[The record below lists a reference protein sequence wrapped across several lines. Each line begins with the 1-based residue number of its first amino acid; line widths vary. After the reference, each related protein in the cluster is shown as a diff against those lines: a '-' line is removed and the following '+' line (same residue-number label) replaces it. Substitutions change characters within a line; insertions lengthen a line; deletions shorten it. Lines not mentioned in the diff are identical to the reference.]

1 MAAKAENEQEEV
13 YQEFRE
19 LVNMTPKQIE
29 NWLQTE
35 DSREVGFKEKEGGE
49 SVGHQSGGK
58 IIAILGKKKAD
69 LEEDDYA
76 HMRKVVGYIKRHSA
90 QKPGGD
96 IENTPWRFSLMNWG
110 HDPLRNK

>member
-1 MAAKAENEQEEV
+1 MASDAANEQEEV
-13 YQEFRE
+13 YQAFKD

-29 NWLQTE
+29 KWLQTE
-35 DSREVGFKEKEGGE
+35 ESKEVGFKEKENGE

-58 IIAILGKKKAD
+58 IIHILGKRKAD
-69 LEEDDYA
+69 LNEADYA
-76 HMRKVVGYIKRHSA
+76 HMRKVTGYIKRHLA

-110 HDPLRNK
+110 HDPIK